1 MSKQDNL
8 KDFLTDLYAG
18 IVSKKPNASRNPQDF
33 RSEIESIESGGS
45 VEELPEWDIKEY
57 TITGGSA

>member
-33 RSEIESIESGGS
+33 RSEIESIELGSG
-45 VEELPEWDIKEY
+45 E
-57 TITGGSA
+57 TIDLTEIDALIGEGM